1 MNTIREWLELSLGLD
16 ARTQNQLAATVIVI
30 LLLWLIRRVVLRL
43 VWQRVEDV
51 RARYRWQKSTSYVVV
66 PLGMLIVG
74 RIWFQGFGS
83 IATFLGL
90 ASAGVAIALKDL
102 LVNLAG
108 WAFILWRRPLEV
120 GDRIQIGEHAGDVI
134 DIRIFQFS
142 LLEIGNWVDAD
153 QSTGRI
159 IHVPNGKV
167 FTETL
172 ANYSKGFNYIW
183 NEIPVLITFE
193 SNWQKAKEV
202 LLGLGERHAAH
213 LTKDVESDIKRV
225 SERFMIFYTTLT
237 PTVYTSVV
245 DSGVLLTIRYLCAP
259 RNRRGSSQ
267 ALWEDILRAFAA
279 SRDIDL
285 AYPTRRFYDNT
296 IEGKP
301 GARATRPSRPP
312 APPGGAGASG

>member
-1 MNTIREWLELSLGLD
+1 M
-16 ARTQNQLAATVIVI
+16 LALVY
-30 LLLWLIRRVVLRL
+30 RRVH
-43 VWQRVEDV
+43 DV
-51 RARYRWQKSTSYVVV
+51 RARYRWRKTTTYFAV
-66 PLGMLIVG
+66 PIAILIIG
-74 RIWFQGFGS
+74 RIWFAGFQS
-83 IATFLGL
+83 LATYLGL
-90 ASAGVAIALKDL
+90 VSAGVAIALRDP
-102 LVNLAG
+102 LVNLAAWG
-108 WAFILWRRPLEV
+108 FIIWRRPFDV
-120 GDRIQIGEHAGDVI
+120 GDRVEIGGHAGDVI
-134 DIRIFQFS
+134 DQRIFQFT